1 MHLAE
6 RNWIRSLKL
15 CRLIAS
21 NGRRWACRDEFGND
35 VSPGRKGRRVGER
48 ASWAANVT
56 TSVRP
61 QIKIDV
67 MNKSSPTRGRF
78 ICAEALL
85 STRRQLPTTN
95 FFLLLLLLLS
105 WLLLLV
111 LGRPYRVSC
120 RSISGVKL
128 KVMLKGRW
136 LCTDKARS
144 LQH

>member
-21 NGRRWACRDEFGND
+21 NGRRRACRDEFGSV
-35 VSPGRKGRRVGER
+35 VSPGRWGRRVEER

-67 MNKSSPTRGRF
+67 MNKSSPIRERF
-78 ICAEALL
+78 IRTQALL
-85 STRRQLPTTN
+85 STRCQLATTKL
-95 FFLLLLLLLS
+95 FLLLLLLLS
-105 WLLLLV
+105 WLLPLV
-111 LGRPYRVSC
+111 LPRPYRVSC

-144 LQH
+144 LEH

>member
-6 RNWIRSLKL
+6 QNWIRSLKL

-21 NGRRWACRDEFGND
+21 NGRRWACRDGFGSAA
-35 VSPGRKGRRVGER
+35 SPGREGRGVGER

-67 MNKSSPTRGRF
+67 MNKSGPTLGTIHLRGR
-78 ICAEALL
+78 L
-85 STRRQLPTTN
+85 SRRRQTFLPWSSQ
-95 FFLLLLLLLS
+95 LLLLS

-120 RSISGVKL
+120 RSISGVKR

>member
-21 NGRRWACRDEFGND
+21 NGRRWACRDGFGSA
-35 VSPGRKGRRVGER
+35 VSPGREGRRVEER

-67 MNKSSPTRGRF
+67 MNKSGPTLGTIHLRGGSPIDAPPTPNDKLF
-78 ICAEALL
+78 LL
-85 STRRQLPTTN
+85 SQ
-95 FFLLLLLLLS
+95 LLLLLLS

-111 LGRPYRVSC
+111 LRRP
-120 RSISGVKL
+120 
-128 KVMLKGRW
+128 
-136 LCTDKARS
+136 
-144 LQH
+144 